1 MPDGNGVDDDGNG
14 DYHGNGVDDDG
25 NGDDH
30 GVVKKDDCDGDC
42 RAVTIAGL
50 NFRYVVQRAE
60 MS

>member
-1 MPDGNGVDDDGNG
+1 MPDGNGG
-14 DYHGNGVDDDG
+14 DDDG